1 MKNKKLICGRCGY
14 FMRYTNH
21 SDGSIDKLGDCASI
35 GMNKECYEGKNP
47 FICKYTPILQVEEN
61 ENACGFFKEKPTK
74 RVKEYI
80 KKHPE
85 YYLQK

>member
-21 SDGSIDKLGDCASI
+21 SDGTIDKLGDCASI
-35 GMNKECYEGKNP
+35 SMNKECYEGKNP
-47 FICKYTPILQVEEN
+47 FKHEYIPILQVEEN
-61 ENACGFFKEKPTK
+61 EDACVFFKTNATK

-80 KKHPE
+80 KKHPKF
-85 YYLQK
+85 YLQK